1 MFKIG
6 MFDSG
11 IGGLNTLE
19 VVKKYLPN
27 EDIIYY
33 QDTAHNPYGEKTD
46 EELEKITTNIVN
58 FLINNGVKEIIIACN
73 TATTRCIK
81 KLREKYK
88 DIIFI
93 GTEPA
98 IKLAIDKGYK
108 NILILATPATTKS
121 TRLQELID
129 KYQTDQ
135 KIYKV
140 AAPGLA
146 DAIEQNNKN
155 EINELLNKYLNEYK
169 DKNIDAVVLGCT
181 HYSYVEKEILSIL
194 NKATLLDGNDGVARQ
209 AKKMLE
215 NNNLLEEK
223 NKEGKIK
230 IIETKK

>member
-155 EINELLNKYLNEYK
+155 EINELSNKY
-169 DKNIDAVVLGCT
+169 
-181 HYSYVEKEILSIL
+181 
-194 NKATLLDGNDGVARQ
+194 
-209 AKKMLE
+209 
-215 NNNLLEEK
+215 
-223 NKEGKIK
+223 
-230 IIETKK
+230 

>member
-19 VVKKYLPN
+19 EVKKYMPN

-33 QDTAHNPYGEKTD
+33 QDSIHNPYGEKTD
-46 EELEKITTNIVN
+46 DELENITTNIVI
-58 FLINNGVKEIIIACN
+58 FLINNGVKEIIVACN

-81 KLREKYK
+81 RLREKYK

-98 IKLAIDKGYK
+98 IKVAIDKGYK
-108 NILILATPATTKS
+108 NILLLATPATTES
-121 TRLQELID
+121 TRVQELID
-129 KYQTDQ
+129 RYKTDQ
-135 KIYKV
+135 NIFKV

-146 DAIEQNNKN
+146 NAIEEDNKV
-155 EINELLNKYLNEYK
+155 EINNLLHKYLDEYK
-169 DKNIDAVVLGCT
+169 KKNIDAIVLGCT
-181 HYSYVEKEILSIL
+181 HYSYVKEEILSIL
-194 NKATLLDGNDGVARQ
+194 TKAVLLDGNDGVARQ
-209 AKKMLE
+209 AKKKLE
-215 NNNLLEEK
+215 ENNLLSKEEK
-223 NKEGKIK
+223 QGKIK